1 MSTRR
6 ITKWDRPAGRKEISD
21 RLPSVPG
28 GGANRCEWHRSG
40 KPLWWSG
47 AFFETGCPECQAK
60 LAAGKTT
67 ADAPTPEQAFAL
79 FKETKRK
86 AGQRAAVALR
96 QRQARA
102 AMTKQFHETLPGRE
116 CA

>member
-6 ITKWDRPAGRKEISD
+6 ITKWDRPEGRKEISD

-60 LAAGKTT
+60 LAAGVSSG
-67 ADAPTPEQAFAL
+67 E
-79 FKETKRK
+79 EGR
-86 AGQRAAVALR
+86 GRAS
-96 QRQARA
+96 
-102 AMTKQFHETLPGRE
+102 TNNKPGRDTMKTKE
-116 CA
+116 LTKSGDDETCNARED